1 MKYPLLSFWLFL
13 AVALSTTA
21 VGVRHA
27 AADEAAFEIQKT
39 RTKAVVGVPAKAAL
53 TVHGK
58 NGWHVNEQAPITVTA
73 TAQPGVDLPR
83 PRLARADLVQS
94 SKDAARFEIPFTAA
108 VSGPTTITAEARFV
122 MCQEQA
128 CKPMKETVALAVEV
142 TNGGPSIA
150 SPAKTRAKTPKA
162 RAR

>member
-1 MKYPLLSFWLFL
+1 MKQPVLSFSLFL
-13 AVALSTTA
+13 VAALPSST
-21 VGVRHA
+21 VGMRHA
-27 AADEAAFEIQKT
+27 TADEPAFEIQRT
-39 RTKAVVGVPAKAAL
+39 RTKAIVGVPAKAAL

-73 TAQPGVDLPR
+73 TAQPGVDLSR

-94 SKDAARFEIPFTAA
+94 SKDAARFEIPFTA
-108 VSGPTTITAEARFV
+108 VVPGPQTITAEARFV

-142 TNGGPSIA
+142 ARGGSSTA
-150 SPAKTRAKTPKA
+150 SPAKSRGKTSKA
-162 RAR
+162 RAQ

>member
-1 MKYPLLSFWLFL
+1 MKQPLLSFSLSL
-13 AVALSTTA
+13 TVALSTTA
-21 VGVRHA
+21 AGMRHA
-27 AADEAAFEIQKT
+27 TADEAAFEIQKT

-53 TVHGK
+53 TVRAK

-83 PRLARADLVQS
+83 PKLARADLVQS

-108 VSGPTTITAEARFV
+108 ASGPTTITAEARFV

-142 TNGGPSIA
+142 AKGGSTIT
-150 SPAKTRAKTPKA
+150 SPAKTRGKTKA
-162 RAR
+162 RAQ